1 MVLRKKIKRI
11 RFAND
16 PYATIGSVASII
28 FTSILLGIL
37 ALVLMITLMP
47 HKGDVIIYDC
57 SLSEISPDIPIEVKN
72 QCRKLNLEKFKK

>member
-1 MVLRKKIKRI
+1 MKRI
-11 RFAND
+11 RLVND

-28 FTSILLGIL
+28 FTSIILGILAL

-72 QCRKLNLEKFKK
+72 QCRKLNLERFKK